1 MTIGTYPPLPPFYKL
16 YKDYIK
22 NPKSAPKPPPP
33 FEGTYVCYGG
43 NYTVIS
49 LYLSYF
55 LIIYSSFR
63 IALQQ
68 NEKKKEANF
77 NVYGDVRVLVV
88 HIVCV

>member
-1 MTIGTYPPLPPFYKL
+1 MTIGTYPPLPSFYKL
-16 YKDYIK
+16 YKDYIE

-55 LIIYSSFR
+55 
-63 IALQQ
+63 
-68 NEKKKEANF
+68 F
-77 NVYGDVRVLVV
+77 NYLL
-88 HIVCV
+88 